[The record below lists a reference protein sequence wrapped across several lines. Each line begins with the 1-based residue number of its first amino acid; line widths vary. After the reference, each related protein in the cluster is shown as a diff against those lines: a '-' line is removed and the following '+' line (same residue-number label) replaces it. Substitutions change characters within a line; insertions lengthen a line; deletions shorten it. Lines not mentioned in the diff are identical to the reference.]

1 MKRRL
6 GSKFKNL
13 TITDEHK
20 KPTFCLFILIR
31 NWCLTCR
38 AEVEEC
44 QIELDEVVNGYKEGD
59 AVRGRVD
66 GVLQTKL
73 KAIEA
78 QIAENNNGRQKIQ
91 KAIVS
96 CKEMAKLSPAMKLS
110 PVIQKKIKQMKKEM
124 EAEVEQAKIL
134 LDHIALS
141 QTNV

>member
-38 AEVEEC
+38 AEVEEVEEC

-91 KAIVS
+91 SAIVS
-96 CKEMAKLSPAMKLS
+96 CLEMAKLSPGMKAS
-110 PVIQKKIKQMKKEM
+110 AVIREEVKKMKK
-124 EAEVEQAKIL
+124 K
-134 LDHIALS
+134 
-141 QTNV
+141 